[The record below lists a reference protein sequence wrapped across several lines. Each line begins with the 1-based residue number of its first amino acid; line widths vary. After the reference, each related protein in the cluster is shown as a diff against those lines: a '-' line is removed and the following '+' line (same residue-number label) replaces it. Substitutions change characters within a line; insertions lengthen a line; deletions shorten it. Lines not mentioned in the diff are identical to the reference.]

1 MKYNRS
7 LDLLCAAVVYA
18 KKGRVNA
25 AAKCFEAAVRCPSS
39 TTALRVVQANNS
51 EAYSKLV
58 ASTRRRIQ
66 ADIDKTM
73 GISDKGPGAELKV
86 EPEEH
91 EDRVVQEAEFDDLD
105 ELDEDESDVKS
116 AADEEVIKDEE
127 EEEEEEEQ
135 PAMAALARSRKVRTT
150 ANSDF
155 ARALRNIH
163 ALATTPTRSRR

>member
-25 AAKCFEAAVRCPSS
+25 AAKCFDAAVRCPSS
-39 TTALRVVQANNS
+39 ASALKIVQANNS
-51 EAYSKLV
+51 DAYNKLV

-73 GISDKGPGAELKV
+73 GVSDESPGAELKI
-86 EPEEH
+86 EPDEH
-91 EDRVVQEAEFDDLD
+91 EDRIVQEAEFDDLD
-105 ELDEDESDVKS
+105 SLDEDDSDVKS
-116 AADEEVIKDEE
+116 AADDEVIKD

-135 PAMAALARSRKVRTT
+135 PAMAALARASRKTGRTT

-155 ARALRNIH
+155 ARALRNMH
-163 ALATTPTRSRR
+163 ALATTTTRNRR